1 MIFRV
6 NKTSDYVVMSN
17 RHFREK
23 QMSLKAKGL
32 LSEMLSLPD
41 DWDYSIAGLA
51 AINKESVASIKS
63 ALAELQDFGYL
74 IIEKIYPDKS
84 SSGRIEYVYNVYE
97 YPQNQV
103 GDNQPIDK
111 QGVEKQGVENQPLEN
126 QSVENQSV
134 ENRMQYNNKKQNI
147 NKQNINKQN
156 IKDRVEEFKLLFNV
170 ICVSLPEVR
179 LLTKVR
185 VAHIK
190 TLLSTLEKSGCTP
203 IDYLKKVED
212 SDFLSGRSGKWRA
225 TFDWIINPSNAV
237 KIIEGNYSG
246 EEKRQSQSSYDI
258 NELEKINTLDE
269 FDKFR

>member
-51 AINKESVASIKS
+51 AINKESVTSIKS

-74 IIEKIYPDKS
+74 IIEKFYPDKS

-103 GDNQPIDK
+103 VDNQPIEK
-111 QGVEKQGVENQPLEN
+111 QEIEKQEIEKQGVENQPL
-126 QSVENQSV
+126 ENQSV

-147 NKQNINKQN
+147 NNKNINKQN
-156 IKDRVEEFKLLFNV
+156 IKDRVEEFKLSFNV

-190 TLLSTLEKSGCTP
+190 TLLTTLEKSGCTP
-203 IDYLKKVED
+203 IEFLKKIEN
-212 SDFLSGRSGKWRA
+212 SDFLTGRSGQWRA
-225 TFDWIINPSNAV
+225 NFDWIIQPSNAV

-246 EEKRQSQSSYDI
+246 KAKANSSYDI
-258 NELEKINTLDE
+258 DELEKINTLD
-269 FDKFR
+269 DV

>member
-23 QMSLKAKGL
+23 NMSLKAKGL

-51 AINKESVASIKS
+51 AINKESVTSIKS

-74 IIEKIYPDKS
+74 IIEKFYPDKS

-103 GDNQPIDK
+103 VDNQPIEK
-111 QGVEKQGVENQPLEN
+111 QEVEKQEVEKQEVENQPLEN
-126 QSVENQSV
+126 QAVENHS
-134 ENRMQYNNKKQNI
+134 QYNINNKNI
-147 NKQNINKQN
+147 NNKNINKQN

-190 TLLSTLEKSGCTP
+190 TLLTTLEKSGCTP
-203 IDYLKKVED
+203 IEFLKKIED
-212 SDFLSGRSGKWRA
+212 SAFLTGRSGQWRA
-225 TFDWIINPSNAV
+225 TFDWIIQPSNAV

-246 EEKRQSQSSYDI
+246 KAKANSSYDI
-258 NELEKINTLDE
+258 DELEKINTLD
-269 FDKFR
+269 DV

>member
-23 QMSLKAKGL
+23 NMSLKAKGL

-63 ALAELQDFGYL
+63 ALAELQEFGYL

-103 GDNQPIDK
+103 GDNQPIEQQEIEKQEIEK

-126 QSVENQSV
+126 QSVEN
-134 ENRMQYNNKKQNI
+134 RMQYNNKKQNI
-147 NKQNINKQN
+147 NNKNINKQN
-156 IKDRVEEFKLLFNV
+156 IKDRVEEFKLLFNS

-190 TLLSTLEKSGCTP
+190 TLLTTLEKSGCTP
-203 IDYLKKVED
+203 IEFLKKIEN
-212 SDFLSGRSGKWRA
+212 SDFLTGRSGQWRA
-225 TFDWIINPSNAV
+225 TFDWIIQPSNAV

-246 EEKRQSQSSYDI
+246 KAKANSSYDI
-258 NELEKINTLDE
+258 DELEKINTLD
-269 FDKFR
+269 DV

>member
-84 SSGRIEYVYNVYE
+84 SSGRIEYIYNVYE
-97 YPQNQV
+97 DPQNQV
-103 GDNQPIDK
+103 IDNQTA
-111 QGVEKQGVENQPLEN
+111 EKQEIEKQEIENQPLEN
-126 QSVENQSV
+126 QSVENHG
-134 ENRMQYNNKKQNI
+134 QYNNKKL
-147 NKQNINKQN
+147 N
-156 IKDRVEEFKLLFNV
+156 IKNKIINNKVYNNADEFKLLFNT
-170 ICVSLPEVR
+170 ICISLPQVR
-179 LLTKVR
+179 LLTKKR
-185 VAHIK
+185 EGHIK
-190 TLLSTLEKSGCTP
+190 TLLSTLEELGLTP
-203 IDYLKKVED
+203 IDYLKKVEN

-225 TFDWIINPSNAV
+225 TFDWIIIPSNAV

-246 EEKRQSQSSYDI
+246 GKEKESKSSYDI
-258 NELEKINTLDE
+258 EELNKINTLDFIE
-269 FDKFR
+269 GGEINE

>member
-23 QMSLKAKGL
+23 NMSLKAKGL

-63 ALAELQDFGYL
+63 ALAELQEFGYL
-74 IIEKIYPDKS
+74 KIEKIYPDKS
-84 SSGRIEYVYNVYE
+84 NSGRIEYVYNVYE

-103 GDNQPIDK
+103 VDNQPIEK
-111 QGVEKQGVENQPLEN
+111 QEIEKQGVENQPLEN
-126 QSVENQSV
+126 QSVEN
-134 ENRMQYNNKKQNI
+134 RMQYNNNKPNI
-147 NKQNINKQN
+147 NNKNINKQN

-190 TLLSTLEKSGCTP
+190 TLLTTLEKSGCAP
-203 IDYLKKVED
+203 IEFLKKIEN
-212 SDFLSGRSGKWRA
+212 SDFLTGRSGKWRA

-246 EEKRQSQSSYDI
+246 EEKHQSQSSYDI

-269 FDKFR
+269 VR

>member
-1 MIFRV
+1 MILRV
-6 NKTSDYVVMSN
+6 NKTRDYVVMSN

-23 QMSLKAKGL
+23 NMSLKAKGL

-51 AINKESVASIKS
+51 AINKESVTSIKS
-63 ALAELQDFGYL
+63 ALAELQEFGYL
-74 IIEKIYPDKS
+74 IIEKFYPDKS

-103 GDNQPIDK
+103 VDNQPIEK
-111 QGVEKQGVENQPLEN
+111 QEIEKQGVENQPL
-126 QSVENQSV
+126 ENQSV

-147 NKQNINKQN
+147 NNKNINNKVYN
-156 IKDRVEEFKLLFNV
+156 KAESFKNQFNE

-179 LLTKVR
+179 LLTKAR
-185 VAHIK
+185 MAHIK
-190 TLLSTLEKSGCTP
+190 TLLSTLEKAGLTT
-203 IDYLKKVED
+203 IDYLKKVEN

-225 TFDWIINPSNAV
+225 TFDWIINPPNSV

-246 EEKRQSQSSYDI
+246 EGQGKKESSYDI
-258 NELEKINTLDE
+258 NELEKINTLDWI
-269 FDKFR
+269 K

>member
-74 IIEKIYPDKS
+74 IIEKFYPDKS

-103 GDNQPIDK
+103 IEK
-111 QGVEKQGVENQPLEN
+111 QEIEKQGVENQPL
-126 QSVENQSV
+126 ENQSV

-147 NKQNINKQN
+147 NNKNINKQN

-190 TLLSTLEKSGCTP
+190 TLLTTLEKSGCTP
-203 IDYLKKVED
+203 IEFLKKIEN
-212 SDFLSGRSGKWRA
+212 SDFLTGRSGQWRA
-225 TFDWIINPSNAV
+225 NFDWIIQPSNAV
-237 KIIEGNYSG
+237 KIIEGNYSC
-246 EEKRQSQSSYDI
+246 KAKTNSSYDI
-258 NELEKINTLDE
+258 DELEKIDTLDE
-269 FDKFR
+269 FDK

>member
-23 QMSLKAKGL
+23 NMSLKAKGL

-51 AINKESVASIKS
+51 AINKESVTSIKS

-97 YPQNQV
+97 YPQNKV
-103 GDNQPIDK
+103 VDNQLIEK
-111 QGVEKQGVENQPLEN
+111 QGVEKQPL
-126 QSVENQSV
+126 ENQSV

-147 NKQNINKQN
+147 NNKNINKQN

-190 TLLSTLEKSGCTP
+190 TLLTTLEKSGCTP
-203 IDYLKKVED
+203 IEFLKKIEN
-212 SDFLSGRSGKWRA
+212 SDFLTGRSGQWRA
-225 TFDWIINPSNAV
+225 TFDWIIQPSNAV

-246 EEKRQSQSSYDI
+246 EAKTNSSYDVD
-258 NELEKINTLDE
+258 ELEKINTLD
-269 FDKFR
+269 DV

>member
-51 AINKESVASIKS
+51 AINKESVTSIKS

-74 IIEKIYPDKS
+74 IIEKFYPDKS

-103 GDNQPIDK
+103 GDNQPIEK
-111 QGVEKQGVENQPLEN
+111 QEVEKQEVENQPLEN
-126 QSVENQSV
+126 QSVEN
-134 ENRMQYNNKKQNI
+134 RRQYNNNKPNI
-147 NKQNINKQN
+147 NNKNINKQN

-179 LLTKVR
+179 LLTKAR

-190 TLLSTLEKSGCTP
+190 TLLTTLEKSGCTP
-203 IDYLKKVED
+203 IEFLKKIEN
-212 SDFLSGRSGKWRA
+212 SDFLTGRSGQWRA
-225 TFDWIINPSNAV
+225 TFDWIIQPSNAV

-246 EEKRQSQSSYDI
+246 EEKHQSQSSYDI
-258 NELEKINTLDE
+258 NELEKINTLD
-269 FDKFR
+269 DV

>member
-6 NKTSDYVVMSN
+6 NKTRDYVVMSN

-23 QMSLKAKGL
+23 NMSLKAKGL

-51 AINKESVASIKS
+51 AINKESVTSIKS

-103 GDNQPIDK
+103 GDNQPIEK
-111 QGVEKQGVENQPLEN
+111 QEIEKQEIEKQGVENQPL
-126 QSVENQSV
+126 ENQSV

-147 NKQNINKQN
+147 NNKNINKQN
-156 IKDRVEEFKLLFNV
+156 IKDRVEEFKLSFNV

-190 TLLSTLEKSGCTP
+190 TLLTTLEKSGCTP
-203 IDYLKKVED
+203 IEFLKKIEN
-212 SDFLSGRSGKWRA
+212 SDFLTGRSGQWRA
-225 TFDWIINPSNAV
+225 TFDWIIQPSNAV

-246 EEKRQSQSSYDI
+246 KAKANSSYDI
-258 NELEKINTLDE
+258 DELEKINTLD
-269 FDKFR
+269 DV

>member
-51 AINKESVASIKS
+51 AINKESVTSIKS
-63 ALAELQDFGYL
+63 ALAELQEFGYL

-103 GDNQPIDK
+103 VDNQPI
-111 QGVEKQGVENQPLEN
+111 EKQEIEKQEVENQPLEN
-126 QSVENQSV
+126 QSVENHS
-134 ENRMQYNNKKQNI
+134 QYNINNKNINNKNI

-179 LLTKVR
+179 LLTKAR
-185 VAHIK
+185 MAHIK
-190 TLLSTLEKSGCTP
+190 TLLSTLEKAGLTT
-203 IDYLKKVED
+203 IDYLKKVEN

-246 EEKRQSQSSYDI
+246 KAKANSSYDI
-258 NELEKINTLDE
+258 DDLEKINTLD
-269 FDKFR
+269 DV

>member
-51 AINKESVASIKS
+51 AINKESVTSIKS
-63 ALAELQDFGYL
+63 ALTELQDFGYL

-84 SSGRIEYVYNVYE
+84 SSGRIEYIYNVYE
-97 YPQNQV
+97 YPQNKV
-103 GDNQPIDK
+103 TDNQPIEK
-111 QGVEKQGVENQPLEN
+111 QEIEKQGVENQPL
-126 QSVENQSV
+126 ENQSV

-147 NKQNINKQN
+147 NNKNINNKVYN
-156 IKDRVEEFKLLFNV
+156 KAESFKNQFNE
-170 ICVSLPEVR
+170 ICGSLPKVR
-179 LLTKVR
+179 LLTKAR

-190 TLLSTLEKSGCTP
+190 TLLSTLEKAGLTT
-203 IDYLKKVED
+203 IDYLKKVES

-246 EEKRQSQSSYDI
+246 KAKANSSYDI
-258 NELEKINTLDE
+258 EELEKINTLD
-269 FDKFR
+269 DV

>member
-51 AINKESVASIKS
+51 AINKESVTSIKS

-74 IIEKIYPDKS
+74 IIEKFYPDKS

-103 GDNQPIDK
+103 VDNQPIEK
-111 QGVEKQGVENQPLEN
+111 QEIEKQGVENQPLEN
-126 QSVENQSV
+126 QSVENHS
-134 ENRMQYNNKKQNI
+134 QYNIKKQNI
-147 NKQNINKQN
+147 NNKNINNKVYN
-156 IKDRVEEFKLLFNV
+156 KADEFKLLFNT
-170 ICVSLPEVR
+170 ICISLPQVR
-179 LLTKVR
+179 LLTKKR
-185 VAHIK
+185 EGHIK

-203 IDYLKKVED
+203 IEFLKKVEN

-225 TFDWIINPSNAV
+225 TFDWIIQPSNAV

-246 EEKRQSQSSYDI
+246 KVKANSSYDI
-258 NELEKINTLDE
+258 DELEKINTLDE
-269 FDKFR
+269 V

>member
-51 AINKESVASIKS
+51 AINKESVTSIKS
-63 ALAELQDFGYL
+63 ALAELQEFGYL
-74 IIEKIYPDKS
+74 KIEKMYPDKS

-103 GDNQPIDK
+103 VDNQPI
-111 QGVEKQGVENQPLEN
+111 EKQEIEKQEVENQPL
-126 QSVENQSV
+126 ENQSV

-147 NKQNINKQN
+147 NNKNINKQN

-179 LLTKVR
+179 LLTKAR

-190 TLLSTLEKSGCTP
+190 TLLSTLDKAGLT
-203 IDYLKKVED
+203 
-212 SDFLSGRSGKWRA
+212 
-225 TFDWIINPSNAV
+225 
-237 KIIEGNYSG
+237 KILI
-246 EEKRQSQSSYDI
+246 
-258 NELEKINTLDE
+258 
-269 FDKFR
+269 F

>member
-51 AINKESVASIKS
+51 AINKESITSIKS

-74 IIEKIYPDKS
+74 IIAKIYPDKS

-103 GDNQPIDK
+103 VDNQPIEK
-111 QGVEKQGVENQPLEN
+111 QEIEKQGVENQPLEN
-126 QSVENQSV
+126 QSVEN
-134 ENRMQYNNKKQNI
+134 RMQYNNK
-147 NKQNINKQN
+147 NINKQN

-190 TLLSTLEKSGCTP
+190 TLLSTLEKAGLTT
-203 IDYLKKVED
+203 IDYLKKVES
-212 SDFLSGRSGKWRA
+212 SDFLSGKSGKWRA

-246 EEKRQSQSSYDI
+246 EEKHQSQSSYDI
-258 NELEKINTLDE
+258 NELEKINTLD
-269 FDKFR
+269 DV

>member
-23 QMSLKAKGL
+23 NMSLKAKGL

-51 AINKESVASIKS
+51 AINKESVTSIKS

-103 GDNQPIDK
+103 GDNQPIEK
-111 QGVEKQGVENQPLEN
+111 QEIEKQGVENQPLEN
-126 QSVENQSV
+126 QSVEN
-134 ENRMQYNNKKQNI
+134 RMQYNINNKNI
-147 NKQNINKQN
+147 NNKNINNKN

-179 LLTKVR
+179 ILTKTR

-190 TLLSTLEKSGCTP
+190 TLLSTLEKSGLTT
-203 IDYLKKVED
+203 IDYLKKVEN

-225 TFDWIINPSNAV
+225 TFDWIINPTNSV

-246 EEKRQSQSSYDI
+246 EEKLKSQSSYDI
-258 NELEKINTLDE
+258 NELEKINTLDWI
-269 FDKFR
+269 K

>member
-51 AINKESVASIKS
+51 AINKESVTSIKS

-97 YPQNQV
+97 YPQNLV
-103 GDNQPIDK
+103 VDNQPIEK
-111 QGVEKQGVENQPLEN
+111 QGVEKQGVEKQPLEK
-126 QSVENQSV
+126 QAVENHS
-134 ENRMQYNNKKQNI
+134 QYNIKKQNI
-147 NKQNINKQN
+147 NNKNINNKVYN
-156 IKDRVEEFKLLFNV
+156 KAEEFKLLFNT
-170 ICVSLPEVR
+170 ICISLPQVR
-179 LLTKVR
+179 LLTKKR
-185 VAHIK
+185 EGHIK
-190 TLLSTLEKSGCTP
+190 TLLTTLEKSGSTP
-203 IDYLKKVED
+203 IEFLKKIEN

-246 EEKRQSQSSYDI
+246 KAKANSSYDI
-258 NELEKINTLDE
+258 DDLEKINTLD
-269 FDKFR
+269 DV

>member
-6 NKTSDYVVMSN
+6 NKTRDYVVMSN

-51 AINKESVASIKS
+51 AINKESVMSIKT
-63 ALAELQDFGYL
+63 ALTELQEFGYL
-74 IIEKIYPDKS
+74 KIEKIYPDKS

-103 GDNQPIDK
+103 TGNQAVENQEI
-111 QGVEKQGVENQPLEN
+111 EKQGVENQPLEN
-126 QSVENQSV
+126 QPVENH
-134 ENRMQYNNKKQNI
+134 MQYNNKKQNI
-147 NKQNINKQN
+147 NNKNINKQN
-156 IKDRVEEFKLLFNV
+156 IKDRVEEFKLFFNE

-179 LLTKVR
+179 LLTKAR

-190 TLLSTLEKSGCTP
+190 TLLTTLEKSGCTP
-203 IDYLKKVED
+203 IEFLKKIEK
-212 SDFLSGRSGKWRA
+212 SDFLTGKSGQWRA
-225 TFDWIINPSNAV
+225 TFDWIIQPSNAV

-246 EEKRQSQSSYDI
+246 KAKTNSSYDI
-258 NELEKINTLDE
+258 DELEKINTLD
-269 FDKFR
+269 DV

>member
-51 AINKESVASIKS
+51 AINKESVTSIKS

-74 IIEKIYPDKS
+74 IIEKYYPDKS

-103 GDNQPIDK
+103 
-111 QGVEKQGVENQPLEN
+111 VVENQPL
-126 QSVENQSV
+126 ENQSV

-147 NKQNINKQN
+147 NNKNINKQN
-156 IKDRVEEFKLLFNV
+156 IKDRVEEFKLSFNV

-190 TLLSTLEKSGCTP
+190 TLLTTLEKSGCTP
-203 IDYLKKVED
+203 IEFLKKIEN
-212 SDFLSGRSGKWRA
+212 SDFLTGRSGQWRA
-225 TFDWIINPSNAV
+225 TFDWIIQPSNAV

-246 EEKRQSQSSYDI
+246 KAKTNSSYDI
-258 NELEKINTLDE
+258 DELEKIDTLD
-269 FDKFR
+269 DV

>member
-51 AINKESVASIKS
+51 AINKESVTSIKS

-97 YPQNQV
+97 YPQNLV
-103 GDNQPIDK
+103 VDNQPIEK
-111 QGVEKQGVENQPLEN
+111 QGVEKQGVEKQPLEK
-126 QSVENQSV
+126 QAVENHS
-134 ENRMQYNNKKQNI
+134 QYNIKKQNI
-147 NKQNINKQN
+147 NNKNINNKVYN
-156 IKDRVEEFKLLFNV
+156 KAEEFKLLFNT
-170 ICVSLPEVR
+170 ICISLPQVR
-179 LLTKVR
+179 LLTKKR
-185 VAHIK
+185 EGHIK
-190 TLLSTLEKSGCTP
+190 TLLTTLEKSGCTP
-203 IDYLKKVED
+203 IEFLKKIEN

-246 EEKRQSQSSYDI
+246 KAKANSSYDI
-258 NELEKINTLDE
+258 DDLEKINTLD
-269 FDKFR
+269 DV

>member
-23 QMSLKAKGL
+23 NMSLKAKGL

-51 AINKESVASIKS
+51 AINKESVTSIKS

-74 IIEKIYPDKS
+74 IIEKFYPDKS

-103 GDNQPIDK
+103 GDNQPI
-111 QGVEKQGVENQPLEN
+111 EKQEVENQPL
-126 QSVENQSV
+126 ENQSV

-147 NKQNINKQN
+147 NNKNINKQN
-156 IKDRVEEFKLLFNV
+156 IKDRVEEFKSLFNV

-179 LLTKVR
+179 LLTKAR

-190 TLLSTLEKSGCTP
+190 TLLSTLEKAGLTT
-203 IDYLKKVED
+203 IDYLKKVES

-225 TFDWIINPSNAV
+225 TFDWIINPSNSV

-246 EEKRQSQSSYDI
+246 EDKRQSQSSYDI
-258 NELEKINTLDE
+258 NELEKINTLD
-269 FDKFR
+269 DV

>member
-51 AINKESVASIKS
+51 AINKESVTSIKS

-74 IIEKIYPDKS
+74 IIEKFYPDKS
-84 SSGRIEYVYNVYE
+84 SCGRIEYVYNVYE

-103 GDNQPIDK
+103 VDNQPIEK
-111 QGVEKQGVENQPLEN
+111 QEIEKQGVENQPLEI
-126 QSVENQSV
+126 QPLENQR
-134 ENRMQYNNKKQNI
+134 EYNIKKQNI
-147 NKQNINKQN
+147 NNKNINKQN

-179 LLTKVR
+179 LLTKAR
-185 VAHIK
+185 ASHIK
-190 TLLSTLEKSGCTP
+190 TLLSTLEKSGLTTTE
-203 IDYLKKVED
+203 YLKKVEN

-225 TFDWIINPSNAV
+225 TFDWIINPSNSV

-246 EEKRQSQSSYDI
+246 EEKSKNQSSYDI
-258 NELEKINTLDE
+258 NELEKINTLDWV
-269 FDKFR
+269 K

>member
-17 RHFREK
+17 RHFRETN
-23 QMSLKAKGL
+23 MSLKAKGL

-51 AINKESVASIKS
+51 AINKESITSIKT
-63 ALAELQDFGYL
+63 ALAELQEFGYL
-74 IIEKIYPDKS
+74 KIEKMYPDKS

-97 YPQNQV
+97 YPQSQV
-103 GDNQPIDK
+103 VDNQPIEK

-126 QSVENQSV
+126 LTV

-147 NKQNINKQN
+147 NNKNINKQN
-156 IKDRVEEFKLLFNV
+156 IKDRVEEFKLLFNA

-179 LLTKVR
+179 LLTKAR

-190 TLLSTLEKSGCTP
+190 TLLTTLEKSGCTP
-203 IDYLKKVED
+203 IEFLKKIEN
-212 SDFLSGRSGKWRA
+212 SDFLTGRSGQWRA

-246 EEKRQSQSSYDI
+246 KAAQGDSTNSSYDI
-258 NELEKINTLDE
+258 DALEEINRLDYL
-269 FDKFR
+269 D

>member
-23 QMSLKAKGL
+23 NMSLKAKGL

-51 AINKESVASIKS
+51 AINKESVTSIKT

-74 IIEKIYPDKS
+74 IIAKIYPDKS
-84 SSGRIEYVYNVYE
+84 SSGRLEYVYNVYE
-97 YPQNQV
+97 YPQN
-103 GDNQPIDK
+103 
-111 QGVEKQGVENQPLEN
+111 
-126 QSVENQSV
+126 NQSV
-134 ENRMQYNNKKQNI
+134 ENRMQYNNNKPNI
-147 NKQNINKQN
+147 NNKNINKQN
-156 IKDRVEEFKLLFNV
+156 IKDRVEELKLLFNV

-190 TLLSTLEKSGCTP
+190 TLLTTLEKSGCTP
-203 IDYLKKVED
+203 IEFLKKIEN
-212 SDFLSGRSGKWRA
+212 SDFLTGRSGQWRA
-225 TFDWIINPSNAV
+225 TFDWIIQPSNAV

-246 EEKRQSQSSYDI
+246 KAKANSSYDI
-258 NELEKINTLDE
+258 DELEKINTLD
-269 FDKFR
+269 DV

>member
-51 AINKESVASIKS
+51 TINKESVTSIKT
-63 ALAELQDFGYL
+63 ALAELQEFGYL

-84 SSGRIEYVYNVYE
+84 SSGRIEYIYNVYE

-103 GDNQPIDK
+103 TDNQAAENQEI
-111 QGVEKQGVENQPLEN
+111 EKQGVENQPLEN
-126 QSVENQSV
+126 HS
-134 ENRMQYNNKKQNI
+134 QYNIKNKNI
-147 NKQNINKQN
+147 NNKVYN
-156 IKDRVEEFKLLFNV
+156 KVDEFKLLFNT
-170 ICVSLPEVR
+170 ICISLPQVR
-179 LLTKVR
+179 MLTKKR
-185 VAHIK
+185 EGHIK
-190 TLLSTLEKSGCTP
+190 TLLSTLEGLGLTP
-203 IDYLKKVED
+203 IDYLKKVEN

-225 TFDWIINPSNAV
+225 TFDWIVTPSNAV

-246 EEKRQSQSSYDI
+246 EEKQGKSSYDI
-258 NELEKINTLDE
+258 NELEKINTLDWV
-269 FDKFR
+269 K

>member
-51 AINKESVASIKS
+51 AINKESVTSIKS

-103 GDNQPIDK
+103 VDNQPIEKQEIEK

-126 QSVENQSV
+126 QSVEN
-134 ENRMQYNNKKQNI
+134 RRQYNNNKPNI
-147 NKQNINKQN
+147 NNKNINKQN

-179 LLTKVR
+179 LLTKAR

-190 TLLSTLEKSGCTP
+190 TLLTTLEKSGCTP
-203 IDYLKKVED
+203 IEFLKKIEN
-212 SDFLSGRSGKWRA
+212 SDFLTGRSGQWRA
-225 TFDWIINPSNAV
+225 TFDWIIQPSNAV

-246 EEKRQSQSSYDI
+246 KAKANSSYDI
-258 NELEKINTLDE
+258 DELEKINTLD
-269 FDKFR
+269 DV

>member
-51 AINKESVASIKS
+51 AINKESVTSIKS

-74 IIEKIYPDKS
+74 IIEKFYPDKS

-103 GDNQPIDK
+103 VDNQPIEK
-111 QGVEKQGVENQPLEN
+111 QEIEKQGVENQPLEN
-126 QSVENQSV
+126 QSVENHS
-134 ENRMQYNNKKQNI
+134 QYNIKKQNI
-147 NKQNINKQN
+147 NNKNINNKVYN
-156 IKDRVEEFKLLFNV
+156 KAEEFKLLFNT
-170 ICVSLPEVR
+170 ICISLPQVR
-179 LLTKVR
+179 LLTKKR
-185 VAHIK
+185 EGHIK

-203 IDYLKKVED
+203 IEFLKKVEN

-225 TFDWIINPSNAV
+225 TFDWIIQPSNAV

-246 EEKRQSQSSYDI
+246 KAKANSSYDI
-258 NELEKINTLDE
+258 DELEKINTLD
-269 FDKFR
+269 DV

>member
-51 AINKESVASIKS
+51 AINKESVASIKT

-84 SSGRIEYVYNVYE
+84 SSGRIEYIYNVYE

-103 GDNQPIDK
+103 VDNQPIEK
-111 QGVEKQGVENQPLEN
+111 QEIEKQGVENQPL
-126 QSVENQSV
+126 ENQSV

-147 NKQNINKQN
+147 NNKNINNKVYN
-156 IKDRVEEFKLLFNV
+156 KAESFKNQFNE

-190 TLLSTLEKSGCTP
+190 TLLSTLEKAGLTT
-203 IDYLKKVED
+203 IDYLKKVES

-246 EEKRQSQSSYDI
+246 KAKANSSYDI
-258 NELEKINTLDE
+258 DELEKINTLD
-269 FDKFR
+269 DV

>member
-17 RHFREK
+17 RHFHEK

-103 GDNQPIDK
+103 VDNQPIEKQEIEK
-111 QGVEKQGVENQPLEN
+111 QGVEKQPLEN
-126 QSVENQSV
+126 QSVENRR
-134 ENRMQYNNKKQNI
+134 EYNIKKQNI
-147 NKQNINKQN
+147 NNKNINNKVSN
-156 IKDRVEEFKLLFNV
+156 KAEEFKLLFNT
-170 ICVSLPEVR
+170 ICISLPQVK
-179 LLTKVR
+179 LLTKAR
-185 VAHIK
+185 EAHIK
-190 TLLSTLEKSGCTP
+190 TLLTTLEKSGCTP
-203 IDYLKKVED
+203 IEFLKKVES
-212 SDFLSGRSGKWRA
+212 SDFLTGRSGQWRA
-225 TFDWIINPSNAV
+225 TFDWIIQPSNAV

-246 EEKRQSQSSYDI
+246 KAKANSSYDI
-258 NELEKINTLDE
+258 DELEKINTLD
-269 FDKFR
+269 DV

>member
-23 QMSLKAKGL
+23 NMSLKAKGL

-51 AINKESVASIKS
+51 AINKESVTSIKT

-74 IIEKIYPDKS
+74 IIAKIYPDKS
-84 SSGRIEYVYNVYE
+84 SSGRLEYVYNVYE

-103 GDNQPIDK
+103 VDNQPIEKQEIEK
-111 QGVEKQGVENQPLEN
+111 QGVEKQGVENQPL
-126 QSVENQSV
+126 ENQSV

-190 TLLSTLEKSGCTP
+190 TLLTTLEKSGCTP
-203 IDYLKKVED
+203 IEFLKKIEN
-212 SDFLSGRSGKWRA
+212 SDFLTGRSGQWRA
-225 TFDWIINPSNAV
+225 TFDWIIQPSNAV

-246 EEKRQSQSSYDI
+246 KAKANSSYDI
-258 NELEKINTLDE
+258 DELEKINTLD
-269 FDKFR
+269 DV

>member
-51 AINKESVASIKS
+51 AINKESVTSIKS

-74 IIEKIYPDKS
+74 IIEKFYPDKS

-103 GDNQPIDK
+103 VDNQPIEK
-111 QGVEKQGVENQPLEN
+111 QEIEKQGVENQPLEN
-126 QSVENQSV
+126 QSVENHS
-134 ENRMQYNNKKQNI
+134 QYNIKKQNI
-147 NKQNINKQN
+147 NNKNINNKVYN
-156 IKDRVEEFKLLFNV
+156 KAEEFKLLFNT
-170 ICVSLPEVR
+170 ICISLPQVR
-179 LLTKVR
+179 LLTKKR
-185 VAHIK
+185 EGHIK

-203 IDYLKKVED
+203 IEFLKKVEN

-225 TFDWIINPSNAV
+225 TFDWIIQPSNAV

-246 EEKRQSQSSYDI
+246 KAKANSSYDI
-258 NELEKINTLDE
+258 DDLEKINTLD
-269 FDKFR
+269 DV

>member
-51 AINKESVASIKS
+51 AINKESVTSIKS

-74 IIEKIYPDKS
+74 IIEKFYPDKS
-84 SSGRIEYVYNVYE
+84 SSGRIEYIYNVYE

-103 GDNQPIDK
+103 GDNQPIEK
-111 QGVEKQGVENQPLEN
+111 QEIEKQGVENQPLEN
-126 QSVENQSV
+126 QSVEN
-134 ENRMQYNNKKQNI
+134 RMQYNIKKQNI
-147 NKQNINKQN
+147 NNKNINNKVYN
-156 IKDRVEEFKLLFNV
+156 KAEEFKLLFNT
-170 ICVSLPEVR
+170 ICISLPQVR
-179 LLTKVR
+179 LLTKKR
-185 VAHIK
+185 EGHIK

-203 IDYLKKVED
+203 IEFLKKVEN

-225 TFDWIINPSNAV
+225 TFDWIIQPSNAV

-246 EEKRQSQSSYDI
+246 EEKHQSQSSYDI
-258 NELEKINTLDE
+258 NELEKINTLD
-269 FDKFR
+269 DV

>member
-51 AINKESVASIKS
+51 AINKESVTSIKS
-63 ALAELQDFGYL
+63 ALAELQEFGYL
-74 IIEKIYPDKS
+74 KIEKIYPDKS
-84 SSGRIEYVYNVYE
+84 NSGRIEYIYNVYE
-97 YPQNQV
+97 YPQNQET
-103 GDNQPIDK
+103 DNQPIEK
-111 QGVEKQGVENQPLEN
+111 QEIEKQGVENQPLEN
-126 QSVENQSV
+126 QAVENHS
-134 ENRMQYNNKKQNI
+134 QYNINNKNI
-147 NKQNINKQN
+147 NNKNINKQN
-156 IKDRVEEFKLLFNV
+156 IKDRVEEFKLLFNI

-190 TLLSTLEKSGCTP
+190 TLLTTLEKSGCTP
-203 IDYLKKVED
+203 IEFLKKIEN
-212 SDFLSGRSGKWRA
+212 SDFLTGKSGQWRA
-225 TFDWIINPSNAV
+225 TFDWIIQPSNAV

-246 EEKRQSQSSYDI
+246 KAKTNSSYDI
-258 NELEKINTLDE
+258 DELEKINTLD
-269 FDKFR
+269 DV